1 MKLSDLKFETNY
13 NSYDN
18 NLVSDF
24 YIKALSSAKR
34 YDRVSAFFDSKIIAL
49 YSTAIEKIYENDGK
63 IRFIFSQQLSD
74 EDYDLM
80 QQGYAN
86 RGNDVLIENFKHEE
100 LTDEEKLRLS
110 NLSFLIEKG
119 LVDIKI
125 AFTKSGIL
133 HDKFGLIYSDND
145 YLYFRGSNNETVA
158 AIESNHESF
167 EVSCSWENQ
176 ELENKKIENAKKIF
190 EKMWNDMTYGMKVV
204 TIPEIIK
211 HEIAKYSNGKLVLE
225 SDIDFNNCVIADL
238 SSEEKMIIRN
248 NLDYSYDFDKD
259 YDYKNFIKKYV
270 IEVKDRIT
278 YFKNDISYITMEKII
293 NKYDESAAYN
303 NYNFKVTKSLRDYIN
318 GRNIQIDKRKELG
331 KLIKK
336 RDSIVIDEFNKF
348 KLTVNSEMER
358 QLREKQMW
366 DAFFIKEMKKSANYS
381 VPGAGKTSIVYG
393 AFAYLNKLGV
403 DRVKKIIMIG
413 PKNSFKSWK
422 DEFLKCFGSKKELK
436 LLNIQDKK
444 YRTQKDRVS
453 ALRFDSENCNL
464 ILINYDLLPSLVDVL
479 NEIINSGTMLV
490 FDEIHKIK
498 AIGGVWSSAALD
510 ICKNAKYKVALTGTP
525 IPNSYLDLYNQLNIL
540 FTDEYKTFFKFST
553 SDLRKPSDSLALK
566 INEMIYPFFCRTTK
580 KQLNVPEPNPD
591 DMVPSLMTDSE
602 QVLFSWLRR
611 KYTHNGLELYIR
623 LLQASTNPK
632 LLLKSIDSNCISDL
646 FTSEE
651 DEETDSNQYIDFENI
666 KFDNSYDQEFVN
678 LVNKFDMTSKFWK
691 GIDLVKK
698 LVSENK
704 QVVVWAIFVDTI
716 NRIESELNKA
726 GISAKIIYGATDLEE
741 REKRI
746 EEFKSKK
753 FNVLITNPHTLAESV
768 SLHDTCHDAVY
779 FEYSFNL
786 THMLQ
791 SRDRINRLGLPESQ
805 YTQYYYL
812 VLKGSIPDEDSI
824 DLKTYERLKDKKDV
838 MLKSIEGEL
847 IESINFD
854 IIDDI
859 KNILGK
865 D

>member
-1 MKLSDLKFETNY
+1 MRLSDLRFETNY
-13 NSYDN
+13 NSYEND
-18 NLVSDF
+18 LVSDF
-24 YIKALSSAKR
+24 YIKALSNAKR

-80 QQGYAN
+80 QKGYAN
-86 RGNDVLIENFKHEE
+86 RGNDILVENFKHEE
-100 LTDEEKLRLS
+100 LTEEEKLRLS

-133 HDKFGLIYSDND
+133 HDKFGLIYNDED
-145 YLYFRGSNNETVA
+145 YLFFRGSNNETVA

-167 EVSCSWENQ
+167 EVSCNWEKE
-176 ELENKKIENAKKIF
+176 ELENKKIENAKETF

-211 HEIAKYSNGKLVLE
+211 QEIAKYSNGKLILE
-225 SDIDFNNCVIADL
+225 ADIDFSNCIIADL
-238 SSEEKMIIRN
+238 NAEGKMIIRN
-248 NLDYSYDFDKD
+248 NLNYNYDFDKD

-270 IEVKDRIT
+270 VEVKDRIT

-293 NKYDESAAYN
+293 NKYNESAAYN
-303 NYNFKVTKSLRDYIN
+303 NYSFKVSKVLRDYIN

-336 RDSIVIDEFNKF
+336 RDSIVINQFNKF
-348 KLTVNSEMER
+348 SLIVNSEMER

-393 AFAYLNKLGV
+393 AFAYLNKNGI
-403 DRVKKIIMIG
+403 DKVKKIIMIG

-422 DEFLKCFGSKKELK
+422 DEFVKCFGTKKELK

-444 YRTQKDRVS
+444 YRRQNERIS

-479 NEIINSGTMLV
+479 NEIINSETMLV

-498 AIGGVWSSAALD
+498 AVGGVWSSAALD

-553 SDLRKPSDSLALK
+553 SDLRKPSDTLTMK
-566 INEMIYPFFCRTTK
+566 INDLIYPFFCRTTK

-591 DMVPSLMTDSE
+591 EMVVSTMTNNE
-602 QVLFSWLRR
+602 QMLFSYLRR
-611 KYTHNGLELYIR
+611 KYSHNGLELYIR

-632 LLLKSIDSNCISDL
+632 LLLKSIDLNSISEL

-651 DEETDSNQYIDFENI
+651 EETDSNEYVNFENI
-666 KFDNSYDQEFVN
+666 KFDNSYDQEFTN
-678 LVNKFDMTSKFWK
+678 LVNKFDMTSKFWE
-691 GIDLVKK
+691 GIELVKK
-698 LVSENK
+698 LVSEGK
-704 QVVVWAIFVDTI
+704 QVIVWGIFVDTI
-716 NRIESELNKA
+716 NRIEEELNNA

-746 EEFKSKK
+746 EEFKAKQFK
-753 FNVLITNPHTLAESV
+753 VLITNPHTLAESV

-791 SRDRINRLGLPESQ
+791 SRDRINRLGLPENQ

-812 VLKGSIPDEDSI
+812 VLKSINPDEDSI
-824 DLKTYERLKDKKDV
+824 DLKTYNRLEEKKDI

-847 IESINFD
+847 VESINFD

-859 KNILGK
+859 KAILGK

>member
-1 MKLSDLKFETNY
+1 MKLSDLRFETNY
-13 NSYDN
+13 NSYEND
-18 NLVSDF
+18 LVSEF
-24 YIKALSSAKR
+24 YIKALSNAKR

-49 YSTAIEKIYENDGK
+49 YATAIEKIYKNDGK

-80 QQGYAN
+80 QKGYAN

-100 LTDEEKLRLS
+100 LTEEEKLRLS

-133 HDKFGLIYSDND
+133 HDKYGLIYNDDD
-145 YLYFRGSNNETVA
+145 YLFFRGSNNETVA
-158 AIESNHESF
+158 AIKSNYESF
-167 EVSCSWENQ
+167 EVSCSWEKE
-176 ELENKKIENAKKIF
+176 ELENKKIENAKETF

-211 HEIAKYSNGKLVLE
+211 QEIAKYSNGKLFLE
-225 SDIDFNNCVIADL
+225 ADIDLSNCIIADL
-238 SSEEKMIIRN
+238 NAEGKMIIRN
-248 NLDYSYDFDKD
+248 NLDYNYDFNKD

-270 IEVKDRIT
+270 VEVRDRIT
-278 YFKNDISYITMEKII
+278 YFKSDISYITMKKII
-293 NKYDESAAYN
+293 DKYNESAAYN
-303 NYNFKVTKSLRDYIN
+303 KYSFKVSKTLRDYID
-318 GRNIQIDKRKELG
+318 GKNIQIDKRKELG

-336 RDSIVIDEFNKF
+336 RDSIVINQFNKF
-348 KLTVNSEMER
+348 NLIVNSEMER

-393 AFAYLNKLGV
+393 AFAYLNKVGI
-403 DRVKKIIMIG
+403 DKVKKIIMIG

-422 DEFLKCFGSKKELK
+422 DEFIKCFGTKKELK

-444 YRTQKDRVS
+444 YRKQNERIS

-479 NEIINSGTMLV
+479 NEIINSETMLV

-498 AIGGVWSSAALD
+498 AVGGVWSSAALD

-553 SDLRKPSDSLALK
+553 SDLRKTNDTLTTK
-566 INEMIYPFFCRTTK
+566 INDLIYPFFCRTTK

-591 DMVPSLMTDSE
+591 EMVVSTMTNDE
-602 QVLFSWLRR
+602 QMLFSYLRR
-611 KYTHNGLELYIR
+611 KYSHNGLELYIR

-632 LLLKSIDSNCISDL
+632 LLLRNIDPNSISEL

-651 DEETDSNQYIDFENI
+651 EEVDSNEYVNFENI
-666 KFDNSYDQEFVN
+666 KFDNSYDQDFAN
-678 LVNKFDMTSKFWK
+678 LVNKFDMTSKFWE
-691 GIDLVKK
+691 GIELVKK
-698 LVSENK
+698 LVSEGK
-704 QVVVWAIFVDTI
+704 QVIVWGIFVDTI
-716 NRIESELNKA
+716 NRIEEELNNA

-741 REKRI
+741 RERRI
-746 EEFKSKK
+746 EEFKSKQFK
-753 FNVLITNPHTLAESV
+753 VLITNPHTLAESV

-791 SRDRINRLGLPESQ
+791 SRDRINRLGLPENQ

-812 VLKGSIPDEDSI
+812 VLKSINPDEDSI
-824 DLKTYERLKDKKDV
+824 DLKTYNRLEEKKNT

-847 IESINFD
+847 VESINFD

-859 KNILGK
+859 KAILGK

>member
-1 MKLSDLKFETNY
+1 MRLSDLRFETNY
-13 NSYDN
+13 NSYEND
-18 NLVSDF
+18 LVSDF
-24 YIKALSSAKR
+24 YIKALSNAKR

-80 QQGYAN
+80 QKGYAN
-86 RGNDVLIENFKHEE
+86 RGNDILVENFKHEE
-100 LTDEEKLRLS
+100 LTEEEKLRLS

-133 HDKFGLIYSDND
+133 HDKFGLIYNDED
-145 YLYFRGSNNETVA
+145 YLFFRGSNNETVA

-167 EVSCSWENQ
+167 EVSCNWEKE
-176 ELENKKIENAKKIF
+176 ELENKKIENAKETF

-211 HEIAKYSNGKLVLE
+211 REIAKYSNGKLILE
-225 SDIDFNNCVIADL
+225 ADIDFSNCIIADL
-238 SSEEKMIIRN
+238 NAEGKMIIRN
-248 NLDYSYDFDKD
+248 NLNYNYDFDKD

-270 IEVKDRIT
+270 VEVKDRIT

-293 NKYDESAAYN
+293 NKYNESAAYN
-303 NYNFKVTKSLRDYIN
+303 NYSFKVSKVLRDYIN

-336 RDSIVIDEFNKF
+336 RDSIVINQFNKF
-348 KLTVNSEMER
+348 SLIVNSEMER

-393 AFAYLNKLGV
+393 AFAYLNKNGI
-403 DRVKKIIMIG
+403 DKVKKIIMIG

-422 DEFLKCFGSKKELK
+422 DEFVKCFGTKKELK

-444 YRTQKDRVS
+444 YRRQNERIS

-479 NEIINSGTMLV
+479 NEIINSETMLV

-498 AIGGVWSSAALD
+498 AVGGVWSSAALD

-553 SDLRKPSDSLALK
+553 SDLRKPNDTLTMK
-566 INEMIYPFFCRTTK
+566 INDLIYPFFCRTTK

-591 DMVPSLMTDSE
+591 EMVVSTMTNNE
-602 QVLFSWLRR
+602 QMLFSYLRK
-611 KYTHNGLELYIR
+611 KYSHNGLELYIR

-632 LLLKSIDSNCISDL
+632 LLLKSIDLNSISEL

-651 DEETDSNQYIDFENI
+651 EETDSNEYVNFENI
-666 KFDNSYDQEFVN
+666 KFDNSYDQEFTN
-678 LVNKFDMTSKFWK
+678 LVNKFDMTSKFWE
-691 GIDLVKK
+691 GIELVKK
-698 LVSENK
+698 LVSEGK
-704 QVVVWAIFVDTI
+704 QVIVWGIFVDTI
-716 NRIESELNKA
+716 NRIEEELNNA

-746 EEFKSKK
+746 EEFKAKQFK
-753 FNVLITNPHTLAESV
+753 VLITNPHTLAESV

-791 SRDRINRLGLPESQ
+791 SRDRINRLGLPENQ

-812 VLKGSIPDEDSI
+812 VLKSINPDEDSI
-824 DLKTYERLKDKKDV
+824 DLKTYNRLEEKKDI

-847 IESINFD
+847 VESINFD

-859 KNILGK
+859 KAILGK

>member
-1 MKLSDLKFETNY
+1 MKLSDLRFETNY
-13 NSYDN
+13 NSYEN
-18 NLVSDF
+18 NIVSDF
-24 YIKALSSAKR
+24 YIKALSNAKR

-49 YSTAIEKIYENDGK
+49 YATAIEKIYENDGK

-74 EDYDLM
+74 KDYDLM
-80 QQGYAN
+80 QKGYVN
-86 RGNDVLIENFKHEE
+86 RNNDILIENFKHEE
-100 LTDEEKLRLS
+100 LTEEEKLRLS

-133 HDKFGLIYSDND
+133 HDKFGLIYNGED
-145 YLYFRGSNNETVA
+145 YLFFRGSNNETVA

-167 EVSCSWENQ
+167 EVSCSWEKE
-176 ELENKKIENAKKIF
+176 ELENKKIEKAKEIF
-190 EKMWNDMTYGMKVV
+190 EKMWNDTTYGMKVV

-211 HEIAKYSNGKLVLE
+211 QEIAKYSNGKLVLE
-225 SDIDFNNCVIADL
+225 DDIDFNNCIIADL
-238 SSEEKMIIRN
+238 TNENKMIIRN
-248 NLDYSYDFDKD
+248 NLNYNYNFDKD

-270 IEVKDRIT
+270 VEVKEKIT
-278 YFKNDISYITMEKII
+278 YFKSDISYITMEKII
-293 NKYDESAAYN
+293 NKYNESAAYN
-303 NYNFKVTKSLRDYIN
+303 SYTFKVSKALRDYIN
-318 GRNIQIDKRKELG
+318 GKNIQIDKRKELG

-336 RDSIVIDEFNKF
+336 KDSIVIGQFNKF
-348 KLTVNSEMER
+348 SLIVNSEMER

-393 AFAYLNKLGV
+393 AFAYLNKTGI
-403 DRVKKIIMIG
+403 DKVKKIIMIG

-422 DEFLKCFGSKKELK
+422 DEFVKCFGNKKKLK

-444 YRTQKDRVS
+444 YRRQNERIT

-479 NEIINSGTMLV
+479 SEIINSETMLV

-498 AIGGVWSSAALD
+498 AVGGAWSSAALD
-510 ICKNAKYKVALTGTP
+510 ICKNAKYKVVLTGTP

-553 SDLRKPSDSLALK
+553 SDLRKPSDALIMK
-566 INEMIYPFFCRTTK
+566 INDLIYPFFCRTTK

-591 DMVPSLMTDSE
+591 EIVISTMTNNE
-602 QVLFSWLRR
+602 QTLFSYLRR
-611 KYTHNGLELYIR
+611 RYSHNGLELYIR

-632 LLLKSIDSNCISDL
+632 LLLKKIDLNSISEL

-651 DEETDSNQYIDFENI
+651 EEDDSNEYVNFENI
-666 KFDNSYDQEFVN
+666 KFDNSYNQEFTNFVN
-678 LVNKFDMTSKFWK
+678 EFDMTSKFWK
-691 GIDLVKK
+691 GIEVVKK
-698 LVSENK
+698 LVSEGK
-704 QVVVWAIFVDTI
+704 QVIVWGIFIDTI
-716 NRIESELNKA
+716 NRIKEELNSA

-746 EEFKSKK
+746 EEFRLKRFK
-753 FNVLITNPHTLAESV
+753 VLITNPHTLAESV
-768 SLHDTCHDAVY
+768 SLHDACHDAVY

-791 SRDRINRLGLPESQ
+791 SRDRINRLGLPENQ

-812 VLKGSIPDEDSI
+812 ILKSINPDEDSI
-824 DLKTYERLKDKKDV
+824 DLKTYNRLEEKKKI
-838 MLKSIEGEL
+838 MLKSIEGDL
-847 IESINFD
+847 VESIDFN

-859 KNILGK
+859 KAILGK